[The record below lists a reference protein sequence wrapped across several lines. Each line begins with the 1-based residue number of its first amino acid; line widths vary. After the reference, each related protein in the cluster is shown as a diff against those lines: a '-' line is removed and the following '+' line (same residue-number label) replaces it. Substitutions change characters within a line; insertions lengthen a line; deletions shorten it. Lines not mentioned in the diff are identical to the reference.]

1 MKKLSVLA
9 AGTALVH
16 DLDAL
21 DGGVLRFVGRK
32 HDPSLGKNGGWVPSN
47 EPVEIP
53 YRAEYIQE
61 LKAGALLP
69 ADEATA
75 KAAGLPF
82 QNSKPASKDKG

>member
-9 AGTALVH
+9 AGVALVP
-16 DLDAL
+16 DFEAL

-32 HDPSLGKNGGWVPSN
+32 HDPSLGKNGGWVPSS

-53 YRAEYIQE
+53 YRAEYLQE

-69 ADEATA
+69 ADAETA
-75 KAAGLPF
+75 KLAGLAF
-82 QNSKPASKDKG
+82 KTQESKSKDKG